1 MFKIGFNRAAKILDE
16 LYDEG
21 IVGPEEGT
29 RPRKI
34 VMSPEQ
40 LDRYF
45 DEEFSGQRQSKY
57 KELKKKEG
65 SDNRLNHKK
74 ILVIYFSAT
83 GTTSKMAKGRL
94 FRPKYVN
101 NGSKF
106 FRSSES
112 AIRTKPLNGKKHL
125 RMRCF

>member
-1 MFKIGFNRAAKILDE
+1 MITTYIICNLFKIGFNRAAKILDE

-45 DEEFSGQRQSKY
+45 DEEFSGQRHSKY
-57 KELKKKEG
+57 KAELG
-65 SDNRLNHKK
+65 IN
-74 ILVIYFSAT
+74 
-83 GTTSKMAKGRL
+83 
-94 FRPKYVN
+94 
-101 NGSKF
+101 
-106 FRSSES
+106 
-112 AIRTKPLNGKKHL
+112 
-125 RMRCF
+125 